1 MTVFTYVPDFPA
13 QETTTPRVSQLA
25 YPSYE
30 QRTTF
35 GINPLQDSW
44 SLTFSG
50 RTAADRDGIYA
61 FLKARAGIEPFEW
74 ETPFGETGSFIC
86 SSWDTTLDSCNY
98 NTITATFELQYVPGG
113 PNLTL
118 PAVPAAAFSYIP
130 EFSAQQSFDSR
141 ARTTTFGDGYRQRV
155 AFGLLPQEEA
165 WNLSFQN
172 RTNAERG
179 QIRDYLR
186 GAKGVTAFTWT
197 DPRSGEVGKFV
208 CNEWSTEYVN
218 FNNSNINATFR
229 RVFEP

>member
-1 MTVFTYVPDFPA
+1 MATFTYVPDFPV
-13 QETTTPRVSQLA
+13 QESTTPRASRLV

-44 SLTFSG
+44 NLTFSG

-61 FLKARAGIEPFEW
+61 FLQTRAGTEPFQW
-74 ETPFGETGSFIC
+74 ETPFGETGTFIC

-98 NTITATFELQYVPGG
+98 STITATFELQYVPSG

-118 PAVPAAAFSYIP
+118 PAAPSTAFSYVP
-130 EFSAQQSFDSR
+130 EFSAQQSFDTK
-141 ARTTTFGDGYRQRV
+141 ARTAAFGDGYRQRV
-155 AFGLLPQEEA
+155 VFGLQPQEES
-165 WNLSFQN
+165 WRLSFQS
-172 RTNAERG
+172 RTNAQRG

-197 DPRSGEVGKFV
+197 DPRSGQAAKFV
-208 CNEWSTEYVN
+208 CSEWSTEYVN
-218 FNNSNINATFR
+218 FNNNNIEATFR

>member
-1 MTVFTYVPDFPA
+1 MPTFTYVPDFPA
-13 QETTTPRVSQLA
+13 QESTTPRVSRLA
-25 YPSYE
+25 YPNYE

-35 GINPLQDSW
+35 GLNPLQDSW

-50 RTAADRDGIYA
+50 RTAADRDGIYS
-61 FLKARAGIEPFEW
+61 FLQARAGTEPFQW

-86 SSWDTTLDSCNY
+86 SSWSTTLDSCDY
-98 NTITATFELQYVPGG
+98 STIAATFEVQYVPAG

-118 PAVPAAAFSYIP
+118 PAAPAVAFSYKP

-141 ARTTTFGDGYRQRV
+141 ARVTAFGDGYRQRV
-155 AFGLLPQEEA
+155 VFGLQPQEEA
-165 WNLSFQN
+165 WRLSFQN

-186 GAKGVTAFTWT
+186 GAKGVTAFAWT
-197 DPRSGEVGKFV
+197 DPRSGQAARFV
-208 CNEWSTEYVN
+208 CDEWSIEYVN
-218 FNNSNINATFR
+218 FNNSNIDATFR